1 MMLKVHSEF
10 SPGGW
15 FKWPAT
21 KWQSS
26 IGPMTGGP
34 RGGTT
39 CRDSRPEPVEV
50 LAESED
56 LFAALERARGHNEG
70 SDAGRRWAVVIE
82 RTVAGRLWPGARLCT
97 PVRYRVMAIEW
108 PDGWEPDSPLDV
120 PNCVWQAREPT
131 GEPLRDY
138 GSAEAAMLGLNR
150 QCMDHPGTTWHVVIA
165 VENEPLSRSVS
176 YEPDGTEIT
185 AEVRRIHVIRPAQGG
200 HGDCRHCPAGDL
212 PCAKAEWSNQAQT
225 VQWGQNGMTD

>member
-1 MMLKVHSEF
+1 MARYQVAIVDRPKD
-10 SPGGW
+10 W
-15 FKWPAT
+15 
-21 KWQSS
+21 
-26 IGPMTGGP
+26 
-34 RGGTT
+34 
-39 CRDSRPEPVEV
+39 RPEGWDDVPGQPAGPVEV

-70 SDAGRRWAVVIE
+70 SDAGRRWAVVIQ
-82 RTVAGRLWPGARLCT
+82 RAVAGRLWPGARLCT

-212 PCAKAEWSNQAQT
+212 PCARPSGPTRPKPCSGVRT
-225 VQWGQNGMTD
+225 G